1 MKTKYVYVKPEW
13 HQKAIT
19 ALSVVEPSESVR
31 NSIKILSDI
40 TQLPKDHPKFDFILA
55 GSEPYLAK
63 HLMDML
69 GSNGIVVKMG
79 TGYDNIELDAAKELG
94 IRIFTCGHVESMMK
108 SICEYDEA
116 MVYDHVKRPWNGRKD
131 LIASIDDISIGLIG
145 CGRIGNYV
153 CSYSRLHDRIN
164 RVYDPRLS
172 KCVNTRY
179 EDVLWGLDAVIK
191 CSDVIL
197 VHIPLEYIGMDGCIK
212 SNECFLNGELLS
224 KMKAGACLVNA
235 SREDLIDWEWWR
247 NKGRSEFEFTN
258 RRLVV
263 DSNVSTDKCGM
274 LSDALFMTDHVAAY
288 GKCRYDMMKSCIE
301 TICRLVL

>member
-19 ALSVVEPSESVR
+19 SLSVVEPSESVR
-31 NSIKILSDI
+31 TSIKILSDI

-55 GSEPYLAK
+55 GSERYLAH

-69 GSNGIVVKMG
+69 GPNGIVVKMG

-94 IRIFTCGHVESMMK
+94 VRIFTCGHVESMLK

-116 MVYDHVKRPWNGRKD
+116 MVYDHVKQLWNGRKG
-131 LIASIDDISIGLIG
+131 LIPSIDDISIGLIG

-153 CSYSRLHDRIN
+153 CSYSRLQDRIN
-164 RVYDPRLS
+164 RVYDPMLS
-172 KCVNTRY
+172 KCINIRYVDILCDLNT
-179 EDVLWGLDAVIK
+179 VIRH
-191 CSDVIL
+191 SDVIL

-247 NKGRSEFEFTN
+247 NKGRSEFEFAN

-263 DSNVSTDKCGM
+263 DSNIPTDKCGM
-274 LSDALFMTDHVAAY
+274 SSDKLVMTDHVAAY
-288 GKCRYDMMKSCIE
+288 GKCRHDMMKSCIE